1 MVGSRMNMPMN
12 AIKPEV
18 VGRRPLASRYRWPLL
33 VAVVAMVGCGRQ
45 SGLRSTGSGGSSAGA
60 TGGAGGARSSAQGG
74 SVSQTGGAAGGSS
87 ATFQSQGGSS
97 GPVGDASSSSGDVAA
112 EASCDTAPLWH
123 AVAFSAFSAV
133 CSPNPAGVAYI
144 VLDGEGRVVDNSM
157 YAGDPVS
164 LQTWLDSLGTQ
175 RWPCIAGQT
184 IHYSCLSI

>member
-1 MVGSRMNMPMN
+1 MGLKWLEGARLRP
-12 AIKPEV
+12 AIG
-18 VGRRPLASRYRWPLL
+18 GRCLWPLSQWWGVGAKAAFARPAAEAAAL
-33 VAVVAMVGCGRQ
+33 VRQVGPAVRDRALRAAPSVKREVLRAAAGRHSRARAVAA
-45 SGLRSTGSGGSSAGA
+45 GLR
-60 TGGAGGARSSAQGG
+60 
-74 SVSQTGGAAGGSS
+74 
-87 ATFQSQGGSS
+87 

-112 EASCDTAPLWH
+112 EASCDAAPLWH

-144 VLDGEGRVVDNSM
+144 VLDGEGWVVDNSM

-175 RWPCIAGQT
+175 RWPCVAGQT